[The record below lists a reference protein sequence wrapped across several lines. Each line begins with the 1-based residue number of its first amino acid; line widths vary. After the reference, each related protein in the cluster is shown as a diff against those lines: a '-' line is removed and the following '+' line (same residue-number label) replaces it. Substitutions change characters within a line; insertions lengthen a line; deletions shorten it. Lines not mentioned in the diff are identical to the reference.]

1 MKAYPYACAGILF
14 AFIISCNPSVNSTS
28 VKYSPVMGTW
38 KLLNGTLIEKGDS
51 AVTDYTQGKS
61 FIKMINQDH
70 FAFLL
75 HDLAKGLDSNKVF
88 SSGGGRYELKGD
100 DYTEHLEYCSDRQW
114 EGNDFSF
121 KVAIRGDTLIQR
133 GVEKIDS
140 LKIDRINIEKYIR
153 LK

>member
-1 MKAYPYACAGILF
+1 M
-14 AFIISCNPSVNSTS
+14 
-28 VKYSPVMGTW
+28 
-38 KLLNGTLIEKGDS
+38 
-51 AVTDYTQGKS
+51 
-61 FIKMINQDH
+61 
-70 FAFLL
+70 
-75 HDLAKGLDSNKVF
+75 F
-88 SSGGGRYELKGD
+88 SSRRGRYGIEGD

-153 LK
+153 LKIIHLMYNSCLFI